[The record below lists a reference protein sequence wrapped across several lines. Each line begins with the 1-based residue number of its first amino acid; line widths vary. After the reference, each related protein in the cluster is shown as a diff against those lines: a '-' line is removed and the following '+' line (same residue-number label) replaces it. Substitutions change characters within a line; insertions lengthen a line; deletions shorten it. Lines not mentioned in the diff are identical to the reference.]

1 MEYKHLLGATI
12 NGPINR
18 RGKVASAQ
26 SLRVNANRLGLTNVD
41 YRAQG
46 YVTEVKDQVDFS
58 FNWSSIC
65 LFVFTHGFCWK
76 WLYCML
82 DAKMIDLSCFFRDTV
97 GLAGPLALQA
107 PLKDRCSRGRGG
119 WCPSA
124 SSSWWTV
131 PGHMARMAAA
141 ELGWRTPMITWSIK
155 GWRAL
160 TLTPIIQQWVLLYI
174 ESVLRCFSVIRSIWM
189 CVFWIWFHQDAQ
201 PCFYDRSSVVARI
214 SDYRFIPAGDEQALA
229 DAVATIGPIT
239 VAIDA
244 DHPSFLFYSSGK
256 IFTSLDSIYN
266 LKI

>member
-1 MEYKHLLGATI
+1 ML
-12 NGPINR
+12 
-18 RGKVASAQ
+18 
-26 SLRVNANRLGLTNVD
+26 
-41 YRAQG
+41 
-46 YVTEVKDQVDFS
+46 
-58 FNWSSIC
+58 
-65 LFVFTHGFCWK
+65 K
-76 WLYCML
+76 WLICGV
-82 DAKMIDLSCFFRDTV
+82 FFRDTV

-131 PGHMARMAAA
+131 PGRMAHMAAV
-141 ELGWRTPMITWSIK
+141 EPGWRTPMITWSIK

-160 TLTPIIQQWVLLYI
+160 TLTPILQRWVLL
-174 ESVLRCFSVIRSIWM
+174 VNLNQFWDVFLWFSQPE
-189 CVFWIWFHQDAQ
+189 CVFWIWLHQDTQ

-214 SDYRFIPAGDEQALA
+214 SDYRFIPARDEQALA

-256 IFTSLDSIYN
+256 IFTSLDSISN
-266 LKI
+266 LKRKKKEKKDVIDMHSKSILYSFTIYCTSLSNSIKC